1 MSFYFSPII
10 SMLKKLKQQVKQ
22 KKQTRSSGVQSRK
35 GNIKKDYDQRFPAP
49 QMDKSTDHLIE
60 KDQALAVS
68 QSVKT
73 TKQILKFRLI

>member
-1 MSFYFSPII
+1 M
-10 SMLKKLKQQVKQ
+10 KQ
-22 KKQTRSSGVQSRK
+22 KKQTWSSDVQSRK
-35 GNIKKDYDQRFPAP
+35 GNIKKDYDQRFPIP